1 MSKMSFEDFKSMIE
15 ISPINTNLIEYKDKN
30 NKLIAVMLFDTQ
42 KDGLSAVYSFY
53 KPEYKKNSIGN
64 LYDITFNRND
74 KINET

>member
-53 KPEYKKNSIGN
+53 NPEYKK
-64 LYDITFNRND
+64 
-74 KINET
+74 